1 MTAEGG
7 VGPRALYF
15 EDFHPGDRHA
25 GGAHHLTESEILEF
39 GHRFDPQIFHTDPDA
54 ACDSIFG
61 GLVASG
67 LHTLAI
73 SARLFA
79 DLGIYHGTLLG
90 GVEIEGLRFLHPVR
104 PRDTLRIEAE
114 VNLGP
119 PLPHQARQRHPP
131 YHDGG
136 LQPARREGDDLDL
149 NRLHQ
154 APEPWWLAHR
164 LERFQFDWNRSRP
177 QGGPPVARRAR
188 AGADHSVRCRER
200 NRALEWVRFEADP
213 L

>member
-114 VNLGP
+114 VIS
-119 PLPHQARQRHPP
+119 ARPSRTKPDRGILRITTAVFNQR
-131 YHDGG
+131 DEKVMTWTSIDFIK
-136 LQPARREGDDLDL
+136 R
-149 NRLHQ
+149 
-154 APEPWWLAHR
+154 
-164 LERFQFDWNRSRP
+164 
-177 QGGPPVARRAR
+177 
-188 AGADHSVRCRER
+188 R
-200 NRALEWVRFEADP
+200 NRGGSP
-213 L
+213 TG